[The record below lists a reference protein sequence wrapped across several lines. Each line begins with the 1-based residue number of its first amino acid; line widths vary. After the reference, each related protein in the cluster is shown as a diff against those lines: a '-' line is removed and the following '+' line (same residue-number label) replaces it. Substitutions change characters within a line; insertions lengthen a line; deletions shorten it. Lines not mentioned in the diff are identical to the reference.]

1 MLPLEGGPVS
11 PLRPLRQ
18 DGQRLWDDVFSQGQ
32 LWVSGRTDTQLL
44 QLVCEQID
52 RRAFLMAGLIDNPTE
67 RSIHMSLNDVE
78 KLISGNLSLLGFTPS
93 DRSRL
98 GVAEVR
104 AYLRTRFR
112 QWSQRRHGDTRA
124 ATQRLI
130 GCPKRV
136 SKTPWCVFF
145 LVGLTGFEPATP

>member
-1 MLPLEGGPVS
+1 M
-11 PLRPLRQ
+11 
-18 DGQRLWDDVFSQGQ
+18 
-32 LWVSGRTDTQLL
+32 L

-52 RRAFLMAGLIDNPTE
+52 RRALLMAGLIDSPTE

-104 AYLRTRFR
+104 AYSKIDELREKRANL
-112 QWSQRRHGDTRA
+112 SQKLPST
-124 ATQRLI
+124 
-130 GCPKRV
+130 
-136 SKTPWCVFF
+136 
-145 LVGLTGFEPATP
+145 

>member
-1 MLPLEGGPVS
+1 MPNPPVPTERQRRLGNPGKRPLPNIADVLPLEGGPIS

-32 LWVSGRTDTQLL
+32 LWVSRRTDTQLL

-52 RRAFLMAGLIDNPTE
+52 RRALLMAGLIDNPAE

-104 AYLRTRFR
+104 AYSKIDEIRE
-112 QWSQRRHGDTRA
+112 
-124 ATQRLI
+124 
-130 GCPKRV
+130 KRKNLHRNP
-136 SKTPWCVFF
+136 SIDQ
-145 LVGLTGFEPATP
+145 

>member
-1 MLPLEGGPVS
+1 MPNPPVPTERQRRLGNPGKRLLPKTADLLPLEGGPIS
-11 PLRPLRQ
+11 PLRPLRR
-18 DGQRLWDDVFSQGQ
+18 DGQRLWDDVFSQGR

-52 RRAFLMAGLIDNPTE
+52 RRALLTASLIDNPAE

-104 AYLRTRFR
+104 AYSKIDEIRE
-112 QWSQRRHGDTRA
+112 
-124 ATQRLI
+124 
-130 GCPKRV
+130 KRENLHLKP
-136 SKTPWCVFF
+136 SS
-145 LVGLTGFEPATP
+145 

>member
-1 MLPLEGGPVS
+1 MPNPPVPTERQRRLGNPGKRLLPKTADLLPLEGGPIS
-11 PLRPLRQ
+11 PLRPLGP
-18 DGQRLWDDVFSQGQ
+18 DGQRLWDDVFSQGR

-52 RRAFLMAGLIDNPTE
+52 RRALLMAGLIDNPPE

-104 AYLRTRFR
+104 AYSKIDEIRE
-112 QWSQRRHGDTRA
+112 
-124 ATQRLI
+124 
-130 GCPKRV
+130 KREN
-136 SKTPWCVFF
+136 
-145 LVGLTGFEPATP
+145 LHRNR

>member
-1 MLPLEGGPVS
+1 MPNPSVPIELKRRRGNPGKRDLPERANVFDLEAEPVS
-11 PLRPLRQ
+11 PLRPLGV
-18 DGQRLWDDVFSQGQ
+18 DGRRLWDDVFGQGEI
-32 LWVSGRTDTQLL
+32 WVSGRTDSQLL

-52 RRAFLMAGLIDNPTE
+52 RRALLLAALTDNPTD

-104 AYLRTRFR
+104 AYSKIDDLR
-112 QWSQRRHGDTRA
+112 A
-124 ATQRLI
+124 
-130 GCPKRV
+130 KRDELLRN
-136 SKTPWCVFF
+136 SSST
-145 LVGLTGFEPATP
+145 

>member
-1 MLPLEGGPVS
+1 MPNPPVPTERQRRLGNPGKRPLPKTTDVLPLEAGPVS
-11 PLRPLRQ
+11 PLRPLGL
-18 DGQRLWDDVFSQGQ
+18 DGRRLWDDVFGQGEI
-32 LWVSGRTDTQLL
+32 WVSGRTDSQLL

-52 RRAFLMAGLIDNPTE
+52 RRALLMVALMDSPTE

-104 AYLRTRFR
+104 AYSKIDELRA
-112 QWSQRRHGDTRA
+112 RREELLEKPSSA
-124 ATQRLI
+124 
-130 GCPKRV
+130 
-136 SKTPWCVFF
+136 
-145 LVGLTGFEPATP
+145 